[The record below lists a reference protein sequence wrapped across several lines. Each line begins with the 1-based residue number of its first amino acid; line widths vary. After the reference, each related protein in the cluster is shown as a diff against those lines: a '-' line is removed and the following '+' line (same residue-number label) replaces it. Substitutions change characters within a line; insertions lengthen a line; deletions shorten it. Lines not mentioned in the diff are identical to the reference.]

1 MRTRALVAPLL
12 ALLSTASA
20 YGAAAWR
27 SEGPPLGTVYDL
39 AVDSSDPAKMYALVW
54 NGGLWRSDDGGATW
68 TLPSTELV
76 GRSME
81 WIEIDRA
88 KPSTLWA
95 GEKNP
100 GEPALWRS
108 TDRGATWKLVRD
120 KAAGVG
126 IAMQPV
132 GYRIA
137 FAPSRPT
144 DIWVPST
151 NLHYRSRD
159 GGKSWS
165 DFRVPDQDAYAMAVD
180 PKNADVVYAAGHGG
194 EKFHFSRSDDN
205 GKTWKA
211 TGAGL
216 GPGIRS
222 LVVDGAGAIYA
233 LDGGRGIWRSTDRGE
248 SWSAVPAPVDG
259 TDDIW
264 RLQIDPSN
272 PKALWAATEDGLK
285 KSVDGGATWT
295 ESDEGVGRFLV
306 RAVAFD
312 PRDSRAMWAAVSG
325 TGIFRS
331 SDAGAT
337 WKASNGGLSGA
348 WIEGLEGSPRGGTLW
363 VRASVGLYR
372 RDAAGAWNE
381 VQSPFADG
389 KEADPGLFVDRRS
402 PGVVWAFDGA
412 KLWRSADE
420 GKSWA
425 EMKLKELKMR
435 DLMKGKTAQAQFES
449 FTQDPAD
456 PKVLYAGAWSSNE
469 PGLAVSKSVDAGV
482 NWKPAG
488 QGLPGEAVDE
498 LLSEAP
504 GVVYARVDDG
514 LYRTDDGAASWKQLP
529 GFPSGELRRL
539 VIDPSTPARLYA
551 ATKEGLFRSTDSGA
565 TWTRLAGGIEKEDV
579 EDVAVAPDGRL
590 FAGHF
595 HGVSE
600 SRDGGA
606 SWTPLGAGLPNTD
619 VRAVALF
626 GSSPLRLAVGTAGNG
641 VFSTELP

>member
-1 MRTRALVAPLL
+1 MNVRRCAL
-12 ALLSTASA
+12 ALIALSLSA
-20 YGAAAWR
+20 PSFAAAWR
-27 SEGPPLGTVYDL
+27 QEGPPLATVYDL
-39 AVDSSDPAKMYALVW
+39 AIDPSDPAKMYALVW
-54 NGGLWRSDDGGATW
+54 NGGLWRSDDGGASW

-100 GEPALWRS
+100 GQPALWRS
-108 TDRGATWKLVRD
+108 LDRGATWKLVRD

-126 IAMQPV
+126 INMQPV

-165 DFRVPDQDAYAMAVD
+165 DFRVPDQDSYAIAVD
-180 PKNADVVYAAGHGG
+180 PKNPDVVYSAGHGG
-194 EKFHFSRSDDN
+194 ESFHFSRSEDN
-205 GKTWKA
+205 GKSWKA

-216 GPGIRS
+216 GPGIQS
-222 LVVDGAGAIYA
+222 LVVDATGTIYA
-233 LDGGRGIWRSTDRGE
+233 LDRGRGLWRSADRGD
-248 SWSAVPAPVDG
+248 SWSEVPSPAGG
-259 TDDIW
+259 TDDIF
-264 RLQIDPSN
+264 RLQVDPSN

-285 KSVDGGATWT
+285 KSVDGGATWR

-312 PRDSRAMWAAVSG
+312 PRDSRTMWAAVSG

-331 SDAGAT
+331 ADAGAT
-337 WKASNGGLSGA
+337 WTASNGGLSGA
-348 WIEGLEGSPRGGTLW
+348 WIEGLEGSPRGGALW

-372 RDAAGAWNE
+372 RDAAGAWGE
-381 VQSPFADG
+381 VQSPFAEG
-389 KEADPGLFVDRRS
+389 KKADPGLFFDRRA
-402 PGVVWAFDGA
+402 PGGVWAFDGA
-412 KLWRSADE
+412 KLWRSTDD
-420 GKSWA
+420 GKIWS
-425 EMKLKELKMR
+425 ELKLKELKLR
-435 DLMKGKTAQAQFES
+435 DLMKGKTAQAQFRS
-449 FTQDPAD
+449 FTQDPGD
-456 PKVLYAGAWSSNE
+456 PRILYAGAWSSNE
-469 PGLAVSKSVDAGV
+469 PGLAVSKSLDGGV

-488 QGLPGEAVDE
+488 QGLPGEAVDR
-498 LLSEAP
+498 LLAEAP
-504 GVVYARVDDG
+504 GVVYAWADDR
-514 LYRTDDGAASWKQLP
+514 LFRTDDGAGSWRELP
-529 GFPSGELRRL
+529 GFPAGKLREL
-539 VIDPSTPARLYA
+539 VVDPSSPARLYA

-565 TWTRLAGGIEKEDV
+565 SWTRLAGGIEKEDV

-606 SWTPLGAGLPNTD
+606 TWTSLSAGLPNSD
-619 VRAVALF
+619 VRALALF
-626 GSSPLRLAVGTAGNG
+626 GSAPLRLAAGTAGNG
-641 VFSTELP
+641 VYSLELP

>member
-1 MRTRALVAPLL
+1 MRLRRIAAALA
-12 ALLSTASA
+12 ALLLTTPAF
-20 YGAAAWR
+20 AATWR
-27 SEGPPLGTVYDL
+27 QEGPPLATVRDL
-39 AVDSSDPAKMYALVW
+39 AIDAAEPAKMYALVW
-54 NGGLWRSDDGGATW
+54 NGGLWRSDDGGASW
-68 TLPSTELV
+68 TLPSTDLV
-76 GRSME
+76 GRSMT

-88 KPSTLWA
+88 KPATLWA
-95 GEKNP
+95 GEDNP
-100 GEPALWRS
+100 GEAALWRS
-108 TDRGATWKLVRD
+108 TDRGATWKRVRD

-126 IAMQPV
+126 MNMQPV

-180 PKNADVVYAAGHGG
+180 PKNPDLVYAAGHGG
-194 EKFHFSRSDDN
+194 ESFHFSRSEDN
-205 GKTWKA
+205 GKSWKA
-211 TGAGL
+211 TGTGL
-216 GPGIRS
+216 GPGIQS
-222 LVVDGAGAIYA
+222 LVVDATGAIYA
-233 LDGGRGIWRSTDRGE
+233 LDRGHGIWRSSDRGD
-248 SWSAVPAPVDG
+248 SWSAVPSPADG

-272 PKALWAATEDGLK
+272 PRTLWAATEDGLK
-285 KSVDGGATWT
+285 KSVDGGATWR

-312 PRDSRAMWAAVSG
+312 PRDSRTMWAGVSG
-325 TGIFRS
+325 TGVFRS
-331 SDAGAT
+331 ADAGAT
-337 WKASNGGLSGA
+337 WTASNGGLSGA
-348 WIEGLEGSPRGGTLW
+348 WIEGLEGSPRSGALW
-363 VRASVGLYR
+363 VRASVGLHR
-372 RDAAGAWNE
+372 RDAAGAWSE

-389 KEADPGLFVDRRS
+389 KKADPGLFVDRRS

-412 KLWRSADE
+412 KLWRSADD
-420 GKSWA
+420 GKSWS

-435 DLMKGKTAQAQFES
+435 DLMKGKTAQAEFRS
-449 FTQDPAD
+449 FTQDPGD
-456 PKVLYAGAWSSNE
+456 PKILYAGAWSSN
-469 PGLAVSKSVDAGV
+469 

-488 QGLPGEAVDE
+488 QGLPGEAVDR
-498 LLSEAP
+498 LLAEAP
-504 GVVYARVDDG
+504 GVVYAWADDR
-514 LYRTDDGAASWKQLP
+514 LFRTDDGAGSWRELP
-529 GFPSGELRRL
+529 GFPAGKLREL
-539 VIDPSTPARLYA
+539 VVDPSSPARLYA

-565 TWTRLAGGIEKEDV
+565 SWTRLAGGIEKEDV

-606 SWTPLGAGLPNTD
+606 TWTSLSAGLPNSD
-619 VRAVALF
+619 VRALALF
-626 GSSPLRLAVGTAGNG
+626 GSAPMRLAAGTAGNG
-641 VFSTELP
+641 VYSLELP